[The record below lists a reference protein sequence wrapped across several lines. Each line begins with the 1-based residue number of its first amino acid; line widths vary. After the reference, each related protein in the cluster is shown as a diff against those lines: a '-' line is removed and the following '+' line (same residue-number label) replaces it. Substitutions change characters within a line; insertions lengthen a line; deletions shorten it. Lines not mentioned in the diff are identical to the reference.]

1 MLADWFSDP
10 LAVRVS
16 SDSFMEW
23 INEDN
28 LKELVCRIFTNP
40 VGIQDPQGPTG
51 TSSALL
57 RNRRKASSKL
67 ELVDTVVDRLA
78 ESGTLRKWAFVATV
92 AHTNPI
98 YDITLL
104 GLVSQPARLIRRG
117 GGGDAARGA
126 RCIVEERVVPPA
138 ASRAPGVGSE
148 SRLTAS
154 SAKAPGQSSWMYSS
168 APISIHPD
176 GCRQAKRSEAFSLAG
191 GFLTTGPPGKAYN

>member
-1 MLADWFSDP
+1 M
-10 LAVRVS
+10 
-16 SDSFMEW
+16 
-23 INEDN
+23 
-28 LKELVCRIFTNP
+28 
-40 VGIQDPQGPTG
+40 
-51 TSSALL
+51 
-57 RNRRKASSKL
+57 
-67 ELVDTVVDRLA
+67 VDRLA

-154 SAKAPGQSSWMYSS
+154 SAKAPGCTR
-168 APISIHPD
+168 PHPFRFILMAAARRK
-176 GCRQAKRSEAFSLAG
+176 GAKLSPWQADS
-191 GFLTTGPPGKAYN
+191 